1 MIPRRAG
8 AILLAVLLA
17 VLTGGTG
24 TAAADAPTPARQ
36 AELATL
42 LTQDCGSCHGLTRQ
56 GGLGSPLTA
65 DALRGQDDSVLAT
78 IIRDGLPGRPMPP
91 WGPLLSDQ
99 DIDWLIH
106 LLRETPP

>member
-8 AILLAVLLA
+8 
-17 VLTGGTG
+17 
-24 TAAADAPTPARQ
+24 TAAALATLTALIWGSTAAAELPPARK
-36 AELATL
+36 AELAAL
-42 LTQDCGSCHGLTRQ
+42 LTQDCGSCHGLTRH

-65 DALRGQDDSVLAT
+65 EALRGQDDAVLAT
-78 IIRDGLPGRPMPP
+78 IIRDGLPGKPMPP
-91 WGPLLSDQ
+91 WGPLLSGQ